1 MGDNA
6 LNNCPNRARR
16 RFVETMIERSSRDN
30 AASHS
35 FWSRRRES
43 MTAAT
48 LRCGRAA
55 VLNRGNSRTRVAH
68 KFTIGQVVA
77 LAARVQRP
85 AAAGEYQILALVPA
99 FDNDPGDPRY
109 RIKNCVEKHER
120 VACES

>member
-1 MGDNA
+1 
-6 LNNCPNRARR
+6 
-16 RFVETMIERSSRDN
+16 
-30 AASHS
+30 
-35 FWSRRRES
+35 
-43 MTAAT
+43 
-48 LRCGRAA
+48 
-55 VLNRGNSRTRVAH
+55 VAH

-120 VACES
+120 VACESELTLAPGRVSVPLLPA